1 MPRKSRKNV
10 GLIGLGIIGT
20 RVAQG
25 LRAEGFQVFVWN
37 RTPKPAPNFLGSPA
51 EIAEVCDVIQIFVAD
66 GQALASVIAAFGGAL
81 TSNHVIICSGTVGA
95 EATLKAAAM
104 VKEKGAQFLDAPFT
118 GSKVAAEKRQLVYY
132 IGGEEAACKKAE
144 PMLKAASKSI
154 VRCGAIGHAAVLK
167 VATNMLTA
175 VTIQTLSEAL
185 ALVTKAGLSS
195 EVFAAALEHNACR
208 SGAVDLKLP
217 KMVAGDYEPH
227 FSLKHMFK
235 DAQLAIHMANALQIE
250 VPATAASAAVMY
262 GALNRGWADLDYA
275 SVFKLYEGSF
285 TAAPAELVARDVA
298 ASEPD
303 PVPVAIPKE
312 SKPREDE
319 SSVLLEVEPT
329 ANLSAAGEPPEMV
342 TAKNA
347 APDESKPMEVVADV
361 PCDAKP
367 AAEAVSG
374 SSSAENET
382 NDVGE
387 ASSTKPD
394 TRTGR
399 PFNRIR
405 RFFST
410 AGK

>member
-25 LRAEGFQVFVWN
+25 LRAAGFQVFVWN

-51 EIAEVCDVIQIFVAD
+51 EVAEICDVIQLFVAD
-66 GQALASVIAAFGGAL
+66 GQALASVIEAFGGAL
-81 TSNHVIICSGTVGA
+81 TSNHVIICSGTVGP

-132 IGGEEAACKKAE
+132 IGGEDAAYKKAE
-144 PMLKAASKSI
+144 PMLKAVSKSI

-167 VATNMLTA
+167 VATNMITA
-175 VTIQTLSEAL
+175 VTIQTLGGGSGARHKGRPLPEA
-185 ALVTKAGLSS
+185 
-195 EVFAAALEHNACR
+195 FAAALEHNACR

-235 DAQLAIHMANALQIE
+235 DVQLAIHMANALEIE
-250 VPATAASAAVMY
+250 VPATTVTAAVMY
-262 GALNRGWADLDYA
+262 GALNHGWADLDYA

-303 PVPVAIPKE
+303 PVPVATSKE
-312 SKPREDE
+312 SKPGEDE
-319 SSVLLEVEPT
+319 SSVLLEVEPAT
-329 ANLSAAGEPPEMV
+329 NLSAAGEPTETV

-347 APDESKPMEVVADV
+347 EPDESKLMEVVADV
-361 PCDAKP
+361 PRDAKL

-374 SSSAENET
+374 SSSAENEAG
-382 NDVGE
+382 DAGE
-387 ASSTKPD
+387 ASSTKPAA
-394 TRTGR
+394 RTSR